1 VLCVLVCTYV
11 AISYPSYVAISYLSC
26 VCLYDLICMLIENYL
41 SMTMCSFVFVFYVIY
56 VLLMNDAW
64 KKEDNSHVVPSLIFK
79 IQCTT

>member
-1 VLCVLVCTYV
+1 MLLFHIHLMLLFHTYLVYACMN
-11 AISYPSYVAISYLSC
+11 
-26 VCLYDLICMLIENYL
+26 LYDLICMLIENYL
-41 SMTMCSFVFVFYVIY
+41 SMTMCSSMFVFYVIY